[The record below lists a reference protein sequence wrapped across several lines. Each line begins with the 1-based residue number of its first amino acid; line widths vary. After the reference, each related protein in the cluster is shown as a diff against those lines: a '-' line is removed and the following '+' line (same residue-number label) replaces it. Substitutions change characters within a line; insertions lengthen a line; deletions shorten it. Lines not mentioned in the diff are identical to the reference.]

1 MKKSFGFAVLSFVG
15 IVVMIAAFDLFY
27 TNYSTGIGQMFSS
40 PLRLGF
46 MGLFALAGSMVTFLH
61 INNRIR
67 PA

>member
-1 MKKSFGFAVLSFVG
+1 MKKSFGIAVLSFVA
-15 IVVMIAAFDLFY
+15 IVAMIAMFDLF
-27 TNYSTGIGQMFSS
+27 NANFSNGISQMFSS

-46 MGLFALAGSMVTFLH
+46 LGLFGLAGAMLTFLH